1 MWGILVSINSSLQ
14 KCTVQVTE
22 AKDRISIEE
31 GKVQLIFS
39 KVEENSQ
46 KTQWMQKVIGLE
58 NRPRIKKK
66 NSFSFPKETRE
77 GKSLWVYLTPS
88 LVYIPH
94 VGIEFYMNDEIIQI
108 KLIVVIKGSHKT

>member
-66 NSFSFPKETRE
+66 KFFQFS
-77 GKSLWVYLTPS
+77 
-88 LVYIPH
+88 
-94 VGIEFYMNDEIIQI
+94 
-108 KLIVVIKGSHKT
+108 KGDQRG

>member
-46 KTQWMQKVIGLE
+46 KTQ
-58 NRPRIKKK
+58 
-66 NSFSFPKETRE
+66 
-77 GKSLWVYLTPS
+77 
-88 LVYIPH
+88 
-94 VGIEFYMNDEIIQI
+94 
-108 KLIVVIKGSHKT
+108 